1 MTYIRL
7 DALDLVLPALLLVLN
22 GALSVAFG
30 LGPERRLAV
39 ATLRVIVQL
48 ALIGHVLTALFALA
62 SPPWTSAAAVAM
74 VAFAGRG
81 IAARQARP
89 LAGGRGP
96 ALGAGCAPAAAGSVT
111 APALLNQLRPEPWYD
126 PRYALPL
133 LGMVL
138 GNTMTGIALGLDA
151 LTTGAVR
158 DRAAVEARLALGA
171 TRREALLPVARAA
184 LRAGLMPV
192 VNGMAAAGVVSLPG
206 MMTGQILA
214 GVEPTEAAKYQL
226 LVMFLIAGGTGLGT
240 VAAVLGGVHLL
251 TDAPPAAAGPP
262 RRGRPRRVS
271 AVPGRLH
278 TFSVRLL
285 IPLANSPAPC

>member
-7 DALDLVLPALLLVLN
+7 ALVDLALPALLLVLN
-22 GALSVAFG
+22 GALSVALNLG
-30 LGPERRLAV
+30 LERQLA
-39 ATLRVIVQL
+39 AAALRMVVQL
-48 ALIGHVLTALFALA
+48 MLVGYVLAALFALA
-62 SPPWTSAAAVAM
+62 SPVWTAAAALAM
-74 VAFAGRG
+74 VAFAGRE

-89 LAGGRGP
+89 LARGRGL
-96 ALGAGCAPAAAGSVT
+96 ALGAGCALAAAGSVT
-111 APALLNQLRPEPWYD
+111 ALALLTQLRPEPWYD

-158 DRAAVEARLALGA
+158 DRAAVESRLALGA
-171 TRREALLPVARAA
+171 TRHEALLPVARAA
-184 LRAGLMPV
+184 LRTGLMPI
-192 VNGMAAAGVVSLPG
+192 VNSMAAAGVVSLPG

-240 VAAVLGGVHLL
+240 VAAVFGGVHLL
-251 TDAPPAAAGPP
+251 TDDRHRLRLDRVGASGGRAKRVRPASRGAGLD
-262 RRGRPRRVS
+262 G
-271 AVPGRLH
+271 
-278 TFSVRLL
+278 
-285 IPLANSPAPC
+285 

>member
-7 DALDLVLPALLLVLN
+7 DVLDLALPALLLVLN
-22 GALSVAFG
+22 GALSVALRLG
-30 LGPERRLAV
+30 LERQLA
-39 ATLRVIVQL
+39 AAALRMVVQL
-48 ALIGHVLTALFALA
+48 MLVGYVLAALFALA
-62 SPPWTSAAAVAM
+62 SPVWTAGAALVM
-74 VAFAGRG
+74 VVFAGRE

-89 LAGGRGP
+89 LAKGRGL
-96 ALGAGCAPAAAGSVT
+96 ALGTGCALAAAGSVT
-111 APALLNQLRPEPWYD
+111 ALALLTQLRPEPWYD

-151 LTTGAVR
+151 LTSGAVR

-171 TRREALLPVARAA
+171 TRHEALLPVARAA
-184 LRAGLMPV
+184 LRAGLMPI
-192 VNGMAAAGVVSLPG
+192 VNSMAAAGIVSLPG

-251 TDAPPAAAGPP
+251 TD
-262 RRGRPRRVS
+262 RRHRLRLDRVGG
-271 AVPGRLH
+271 AEAGRLG
-278 TFSVRLL
+278 FR
-285 IPLANSPAPC
+285 AGW

>member
-7 DALDLVLPALLLVLN
+7 DVLDLALPALLLVLN
-22 GALSVAFG
+22 GALSVALRLG
-30 LGPERRLAV
+30 LERQLAV
-39 ATLRVIVQL
+39 AALRMVVQL
-48 ALIGHVLTALFALA
+48 MLIGYVLAALFALA
-62 SPPWTSAAAVAM
+62 SPIWTAGAALVM
-74 VAFAGRG
+74 VVFAGRE

-89 LAGGRGP
+89 LAKGRGL
-96 ALGAGCAPAAAGSVT
+96 ALGTGCALAAAGSVT
-111 APALLNQLRPEPWYD
+111 ALALLTQVRPDPWYD

-171 TRREALLPVARAA
+171 TRHEALLPVARAA
-184 LRAGLMPV
+184 LRIGLMPI
-192 VNGMAAAGVVSLPG
+192 VNSMAAAGVVSLPG

-240 VAAVLGGVHLL
+240 VAAVFGGVHLL
-251 TDAPPAAAGPP
+251 TDERHRLRLDRVGGPEAGELGFGAH
-262 RRGRPRRVS
+262 R
-271 AVPGRLH
+271 
-278 TFSVRLL
+278 
-285 IPLANSPAPC
+285 

>member
-7 DALDLVLPALLLVLN
+7 DLLDLALPALLLVLN
-22 GALSVAFG
+22 GALSVALRLG
-30 LGPERRLAV
+30 LERQLAV
-39 ATLRVIVQL
+39 AALRMVVQL
-48 ALIGHVLTALFALA
+48 MLIGYVLAALFALA
-62 SPPWTSAAAVAM
+62 SPVWTAGAALVM
-74 VAFAGRG
+74 VVFAGRE

-89 LAGGRGP
+89 LAKGRGL
-96 ALGAGCAPAAAGSVT
+96 ALGTGCALAAAGSVT
-111 APALLNQLRPEPWYD
+111 ALALLTQLRPEPWYD

-171 TRREALLPVARAA
+171 TRHEALLPVARAA
-184 LRAGLMPV
+184 LRTGLMPI
-192 VNGMAAAGVVSLPG
+192 VNSMAAAGVVSLPG

-240 VAAVLGGVHLL
+240 VAAVFGGVHLL
-251 TDAPPAAAGPP
+251 TDERHRLRLDRVGGAEAGELGFGAH
-262 RRGRPRRVS
+262 R
-271 AVPGRLH
+271 
-278 TFSVRLL
+278 
-285 IPLANSPAPC
+285 

>member
-7 DALDLVLPALLLVLN
+7 DACDLLLPALLLVLN

-30 LGPERRLAV
+30 LGLERRLAV
-39 ATLRVIVQL
+39 AALRMIVQL
-48 ALIGHVLTALFALA
+48 ALIGYVLAALFALA
-62 SPPWTSAAAVAM
+62 SPLWTGAAVLAM
-74 VAFAGRG
+74 VAFAGRE

-89 LAGGRGP
+89 LAGGRGL
-96 ALGAGCAPAAAGSVT
+96 ALGTGCALAAAGCVT
-111 APALLNQLRPEPWYD
+111 ALALLTQLRPQPWYD

-171 TRREALLPVARAA
+171 TRREALLPVARGA

-251 TDAPPAAAGPP
+251 TDARHRLRLDRLGAGG
-262 RRGRPRRVS
+262 RG
-271 AVPGRLH
+271 A
-278 TFSVRLL
+278 
-285 IPLANSPAPC
+285 

>member
-1 MTYIRL
+1 VTYIRL
-7 DALDLVLPALLLVLN
+7 DLLDLALPALLLVLN
-22 GALSVAFG
+22 GALSVALRLG
-30 LGPERRLAV
+30 LERQLA
-39 ATLRVIVQL
+39 AAALRMVVQL
-48 ALIGHVLTALFALA
+48 MLVGYVLAALFALA
-62 SPPWTSAAAVAM
+62 SPVWTAGAALAM
-74 VAFAGRG
+74 VVFAGRE
-81 IAARQARP
+81 IAARQGRP
-89 LAGGRGP
+89 IAKGRSL
-96 ALGAGCAPAAAGSVT
+96 ALGTGCALTAAGSVT
-111 APALLNQLRPEPWYD
+111 ALALLTQLRPEPWYD

-171 TRREALLPVARAA
+171 TRHEALLPVARAA
-184 LRAGLMPV
+184 LRTGLMPT

-240 VAAVLGGVHLL
+240 VAAVFGGVRLL
-251 TDAPPAAAGPP
+251 TDERHRLRLDRLGA
-262 RRGRPRRVS
+262 RGGG
-271 AVPGRLH
+271 A
-278 TFSVRLL
+278 
-285 IPLANSPAPC
+285 

>member
-1 MTYIRL
+1 VTYIRL

-30 LGPERRLAV
+30 LGLERRLAV
-39 ATLRVIVQL
+39 AALRMVAQL
-48 ALIGHVLTALFALA
+48 GLIGYVLAALFAAA
-62 SPPWTSAAAVAM
+62 SPAWTAAAALAM
-74 VAFAGRG
+74 AAFAGHE

-96 ALGAGCAPAAAGSVT
+96 ALGTGCALAAAGPVT
-111 APALLNQLRPEPWYD
+111 ALALLTQIRPEPWYD

-138 GNTMTGIALGLDA
+138 GNAMTGIALGLDVLA
-151 LTTGAVR
+151 TGAVR

-171 TRREALLPVARAA
+171 TRLEAMLPVARAA
-184 LRAGLMPV
+184 LRAGLMPT
-192 VNGMAAAGVVSLPG
+192 VNAMAAAGVVSLPG

-251 TDAPPAAAGPP
+251 TD
-262 RRGRPRRVS
+262 GRH
-271 AVPGRLH
+271 RL
-278 TFSVRLL
+278 RLDRL
-285 IPLANSPAPC
+285 GLRDGGA